1 MVTFTAQVEQRLTWW
16 AEDRDYHDKSILGC
30 VVSIGSVGQN
40 HSPNREKGTRR
51 HKGLQS
57 FIIVLW
63 SVCAWERWRRVGRAQ
78 SIASLIFLA
87 SLGIEDPVLVLCS
100 GSGARTGCLGSSLSS
115 APSEQWLS
123 AHEPPFHTTASS
135 SIKSINKKCKSFSGL
150 LEELDKLKHLNQSDY
165 SWHIVNAQ

>member
-1 MVTFTAQVEQRLTWW
+1 MTRASLCVWCLLEV
-16 AEDRDYHDKSILGC
+16 LGK
-30 VVSIGSVGQN
+30 II
-40 HSPNREKGTRR
+40 HPTERKG

-63 SVCAWERWRRVGRAQ
+63 SVCAWVRRRRVGRAQ

-100 GSGARTGCLGSSLSS
+100 GSSARTGCLGSSLNS
-115 APSEQWLS
+115 APSELWLS
-123 AHEPPFHTTASS
+123 AHEPPFHTTASP
-135 SIKSINKKCKSFSGL
+135 SIKSVNKKCKSFSGL